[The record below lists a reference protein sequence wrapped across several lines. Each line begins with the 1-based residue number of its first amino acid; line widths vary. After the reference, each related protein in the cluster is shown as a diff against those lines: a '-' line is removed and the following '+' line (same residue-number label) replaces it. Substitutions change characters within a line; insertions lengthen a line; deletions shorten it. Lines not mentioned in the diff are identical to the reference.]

1 MAWLSLIAAGLFETA
16 GVMTINR
23 LNKERNVQSLLL
35 LLGAFGASFILLA
48 YAMEFLPM
56 STAYA
61 IWTGIGASG
70 GALAGM
76 FLYGESRDWRRVLC
90 ILIILGAAVG
100 LKLVE

>member
-16 GVMTINR
+16 GVLSINR
-23 LNKERNVQSLLL
+23 LNRERNAKSLLL
-35 LLGAFGASFILLA
+35 LVGAFGGSFILLA
-48 YAMEFLPM
+48 YAMKFLPM

-76 FLYGESRDWRRVLC
+76 WLYGESKDWRRVLF
-90 ILIILGAAVG
+90 ILMILGAAVG

>member
-16 GVMTINR
+16 GVLTINR
-23 LNKERNVQSLLL
+23 LNKQRNAQSLLL

-48 YAMEFLPM
+48 YAMKFIPM

-76 FLYGESRDWRRVLC
+76 WLYGESKDWRRVLF
-90 ILIILGAAVG
+90 ILMILGSAFG
-100 LKLVE
+100 LKVVG

>member
-16 GVMTINR
+16 GVLSINR
-23 LNKERNVQSLLL
+23 LNRERNAKSLLL
-35 LLGAFGASFILLA
+35 LTGAFGASFLLLA

-70 GALAGM
+70 GTLAGM
-76 FLYGESRDWRRVLC
+76 WIYGESKDWRR
-90 ILIILGAAVG
+90 ILFILMILGAAGG